1 MTLYRVKILIGVI
14 LVLVHRC
21 HMAGHLVP
29 LAVVVVGHHRHVVQ
43 PRVQRRH
50 VVSLLYHL
58 VAGADSCGQQK
69 A

>member
-14 LVLVHRC
+14 LVLIHRR
-21 HMAGHLVP
+21 HVSSHLVP

-43 PRVQRRH
+43 PLVQRRH

-58 VAGADSCGQQK
+58 VAGANSCGQK
-69 A
+69 